1 MTMPLLRRAIPA
13 ALLPAAALALLLA
26 AVLPAQ
32 AQPAKHLARFY
43 YSEMASGEVQR
54 TPLDPD
60 AAYAGEPLDAGAKG
74 ELEVILW
81 RRVGIGAS
89 RQTVA
94 RKFEDAAGR
103 DLRENWV
110 QYSANVTLY
119 LLESRHDAFNLFIGG
134 GVGSVERYKSSID
147 RVPQTIQGLHTDLQ
161 LTRWLGGLEY
171 TWERIGIRLEVS
183 GVEASKSDGGQQAEL
198 AGQTYQHVTF
208 YIPFN

>member
-1 MTMPLLRRAIPA
+1 MTMPLLRRALCA
-13 ALLPAAALALLLA
+13 ALLLPPLLA
-26 AVLPAQ
+26 VLLTSPAPAQ
-32 AQPAKHLARFY
+32 AQSASHLARFY
-43 YSEMASGEVQR
+43 YSEMVAGQVQR
-54 TPLDPD
+54 TPLDPNGD
-60 AAYAGEPLDAGAKG
+60 YAGEPINSGAKG

-81 RRVGIGAS
+81 RRVGVGAS

-94 RKFEDAAGR
+94 RKFVDAAGQ

-119 LLESRHDAFNLFIGG
+119 ALESRHDAFNLFIGG

-147 RVPQTIQGLHTDLQ
+147 HVPQTIQGLHTDLQ

-171 TWERIGIRLEVS
+171 TFDRIGIRLEVS
-183 GVEASKSDGGQQAEL
+183 GVAAAKSEGGQKAEL
-198 AGQTYQHVTF
+198 AGQTYQHVSF